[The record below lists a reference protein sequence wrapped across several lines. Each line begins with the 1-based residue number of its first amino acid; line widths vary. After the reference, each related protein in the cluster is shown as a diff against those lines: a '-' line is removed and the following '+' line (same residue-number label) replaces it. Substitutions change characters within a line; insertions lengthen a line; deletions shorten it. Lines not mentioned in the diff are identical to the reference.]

1 MALFDEELF
10 EASLPI
16 ASDEWTK
23 TTLAALPT
31 CKGVLLFTDA
41 PGRPIQLLQA
51 ANLRRTAQ
59 AKLIRQD
66 SVSPHRKTDISDLAT
81 TIFYLG
87 CDNHFELQLVYI
99 RLAHAVFQKTAS
111 DWIQL
116 PKVSL
121 AVIETDAY
129 LPYFSISDNPQT
141 TQNRRVFGLFPTR
154 KSAAEFCEILNA
166 VFGLC
171 RNPSL
176 LNTGREASC
185 PYRQMETCP
194 GPCLNARLQQHYSD
208 AVRRACAAAG
218 GRIEQAMDERHEQM
232 NQASRAMQFEEAGQ
246 LKKSIE
252 SLKKLTANDFDWV
265 SDLEKL
271 CVLHIDAG
279 EKRKIAGKNK
289 KRQVYKAYKITARNV
304 CECGGFVPK
313 SSRQVL
319 SFLGHCRHNER
330 TLVYTSKQK
339 EHLAMLSLFLFRS
352 NQSGLWLNSI
362 HGVPEK
368 SYHRLTEMR
377 ASKNSAAS
385 KSAF

>member
-23 TTLAALPT
+23 TTLADLPT

-41 PGRPIQLLQA
+41 SGRPIQLLQA

-59 AKLIRQD
+59 AKLIRQEA
-66 SVSPHRKTDISDLAT
+66 VSPHRKTDISDLTT

-87 CDNHFELQLVYI
+87 CDNPFELQLAYI
-99 RLAHAVFQKTAS
+99 RLAHAVFQKTAA

-121 AVIETDAY
+121 ATIETDAY
-129 LPYFSISDNPQT
+129 LPYFSVSDNPQT
-141 TQNRRVFGLFPTR
+141 TQDRRVFGLFPTR
-154 KSAAEFCEILNA
+154 KSAAEFCDILNA

-176 LNTGREASC
+176 LSTGRESSC

-194 GPCLNARLQQHYSD
+194 GPCLNAGLQQHYSD
-208 AVRRACAAAG
+208 AVRHACAAAG
-218 GRIEQAMDERHEQM
+218 GSVKQTMDELHEQM
-232 NQASRAMQFEEAGQ
+232 NQASRAMQFEEAGR

-252 SLKKLTANDFDWV
+252 SLKKLTANDFYWV
-265 SDLEKL
+265 GDLEKL
-271 CVLHIDAG
+271 CVLHMDAG

-289 KRQVYKAYKITARNV
+289 KRQVYKAYKITAHAV
-304 CECGGFVPK
+304 CVCGSFVPK

-319 SFLGHCRHNER
+319 SFLDHCRHKER
-330 TLVYTSKQK
+330 TLAYTSKQK

-352 NQSGLWLNSI
+352 NQSGLWLNGI
-362 HGVPEK
+362 NEIPRN
-368 SYHRLTEMR
+368 SYDWLAEVKT
-377 ASKNSAAS
+377 
-385 KSAF
+385 